1 MPAPPSSPQPTSKI
15 RIDREQ
21 MQVMAVQQRLN
32 DEVSLVLVQVPEG
45 EFRMGSPDDELDR
58 SKAEGPQ
65 HRVHMPRFWMG
76 QYPVTQEEWR
86 VVAADFPK
94 VNREL
99 DPDPSSF
106 KGERHPIE
114 GVSWYDGVEF
124 CDRLSAKTGFIY
136 RLPSEAEWE
145 YACRAGTTTPFHFGE
160 TISTDLANYNG
171 SDEKYGAYGRGE
183 KGAYRRETNPV
194 AAFEVANRF
203 GLFDMHGNVWEWCQ
217 DHWHDSYTGA
227 PEYGNVWIS
236 AGESKR
242 RVARGGSWGDLPG
255 DCRSA
260 YRFRISPEDLSS
272 DLGFRVVLAL

>member
-45 EFRMGSPDDELDR
+45 EFMMGSPEDELER

-65 HRVHMPRFWMG
+65 HRVHVPSFWMG

-99 DPDPSSF
+99 DPDPSRF
-106 KGERHPIE
+106 KGERHPVE

-124 CDRLSAKTGFIY
+124 CDRLSAHTEFTY

-171 SDEKYGAYGRGE
+171 SDEQYGAYGRGE

-194 AAFEVANRF
+194 VAFEVANRF
-203 GLFDMHGNVWEWCQ
+203 GLCDMHGICLGMV
-217 DHWHDSYTGA
+217 
-227 PEYGNVWIS
+227 
-236 AGESKR
+236 
-242 RVARGGSWGDLPG
+242 
-255 DCRSA
+255 
-260 YRFRISPEDLSS
+260 FRP
-272 DLGFRVVLAL
+272 LA